1 MRVRCSAVSVPLA
14 LILVSVLLLLPVLQP
29 AQAESRTAPLE
40 ALSWERR
47 VLLLFADHPA
57 DPWAYKQRLD
67 LLEDRCDFNNRDLVL
82 LEVYADHAVR
92 VTGVWL
98 DGLAHEE
105 QALSETHAGR
115 RSVAAAVEAAEAVVP
130 VVQLPDLDPVL
141 APNLD
146 PAPGLVLNVVIVLA
160 LLPAGA
166 APDPEDLVNESPD
179 QSAFLIEPSHIF
191 LWEKCK
197 T

>member
-105 QALSETHAGR
+105 QALSEAMFDDGQRPIDSAALRTTYGIPQGFGLGLVGKDGWEKR
-115 RSVAAAVEAAEAVVP
+115 RSRMP
-130 VVQLPDLDPVL
+130 VSAHEIYAQIDGMPMRQREMRDDNC
-141 APNLD
+141 AG
-146 PAPGLVLNVVIVLA
+146 PATKG
-160 LLPAGA
+160 
-166 APDPEDLVNESPD
+166 S
-179 QSAFLIEPSHIF
+179 
-191 LWEKCK
+191 
-197 T
+197 

>member
-67 LLEDRCDFNNRDLVL
+67 LLEAQLAERHVRERTVAAQAAGEQPEGLDL
-82 LEVYADHAVR
+82 LE
-92 VTGVWL
+92 L
-98 DGLAHEE
+98 GLGEIELA
-105 QALSETHAGR
+105 
-115 RSVAAAVEAAEAVVP
+115 VAATR
-130 VVQLPDLDPVL
+130 
-141 APNLD
+141 
-146 PAPGLVLNVVIVLA
+146 G
-160 LLPAGA
+160 
-166 APDPEDLVNESPD
+166 
-179 QSAFLIEPSHIF
+179 
-191 LWEKCK
+191 K
-197 T
+197 TW